1 MINDLVLRWEKNKH
15 LIKEEFQKKHPDDYK
30 EVVSNVIKHITSEDE
45 YGDYNLDPERIHE
58 IDDGDYQGTLIYV
71 IGAKGYQPS
80 DYWAVSV
87 NYGSCSGCD
96 TLQRIQDYSNDA
108 PDEDQVKDYMTLA
121 LHIVQGIK
129 EI

>member
-30 EVVSNVIKHITSEDE
+30 EVVSNVIKHITSEDAC
-45 YGDYNLDPERIHE
+45 GICNLDPERIHE

-96 TLQRIQDYSNDA
+96 TLQRIRAYSNDA